1 MLALQNSLLRA
12 FPEEI
17 LRSISSRGALVELD
31 KGDQV
36 TCARHRKNVYFPISS
51 VFTVRASVDREAN
64 VHLRFVGTDALVGL
78 QNIVTTGDVEYS
90 ATVCGA
96 GYAIAVPVTTLVES
110 IIPPQE
116 LPPLR
121 ARTMG
126 VVARMGM
133 LNAHCAATH
142 SSVQRIAR
150 LLIEATRAFGTGVHL
165 PFTHSE
171 IAESLAIRRETVS
184 EQLARFYYARYL
196 ETGRER
202 IRVIDEPGLAGA
214 ACECAQKMFATQASW
229 VQAWKAVRW
238 TRRGAGS
245 PTPQARSGA
254 T

>member
-1 MLALQNSLLRA
+1 MLALKNSLLRA
-12 FPEEI
+12 FPDEV
-17 LRSISSRGALVELD
+17 LRSIAPRSALVELD
-31 KGDQV
+31 KGDLV
-36 TCARHRKNVYFPISS
+36 TSARYRKNVYFPISS
-51 VFTVRASVDREAN
+51 VFAVRASVDREVN
-64 VHLRFVGTDALVGL
+64 VHLRFVGPDALVGL

-96 GYAIAVPVTTLVES
+96 GYAIAVPVETLVES

-133 LNAHCAATH
+133 LNAHCAAAH

-150 LLIEATRAFGTGVHL
+150 LLIEATRAFGPGIHL

-184 EQLARFYYARYL
+184 EQVARFYYAKYL

-202 IRVIDEPGLAGA
+202 IRVIDEPGLAGV
-214 ACECAQKMFATQASW
+214 ACDCAQKMLATQSSW
-229 VQAWKAVRW
+229 VQAWRAVRW
-238 TRRGAGS
+238 AQAEEGTS
-245 PTPQARSGA
+245 PRQ
-254 T
+254 